1 MLEGGV
7 GGAGGWGILA
17 LLHLLDLGV
26 GLIGAIGLIG
36 LMGLIGLEAWT
47 DGLCAGYPSSRSVV
61 FVPFRT
67 ILPVGKRRHVH
78 SLSRGG
84 GVGAY
89 NIVGW

>member
-26 GLIGAIGLIG
+26 GAIGAIGAIG
-36 LMGLIGLEAWT
+36 VIGLEAWT
-47 DGLCAGYPSSRSVV
+47 DGLCAGCLSSRSVV

-78 SLSRGG
+78 SLARGG
-84 GVGAY
+84 GVGTHNYVEA
-89 NIVGW
+89 IVG

>member
-36 LMGLIGLEAWT
+36 LIGGQQRSGETHRVEAGRG
-47 DGLCAGYPSSRSVV
+47 DGLCAGYPASSLCGVCR
-61 FVPFRT
+61 
-67 ILPVGKRRHVH
+67 LPI
-78 SLSRGG
+78 GG
-84 GVGAY
+84 G
-89 NIVGW
+89 